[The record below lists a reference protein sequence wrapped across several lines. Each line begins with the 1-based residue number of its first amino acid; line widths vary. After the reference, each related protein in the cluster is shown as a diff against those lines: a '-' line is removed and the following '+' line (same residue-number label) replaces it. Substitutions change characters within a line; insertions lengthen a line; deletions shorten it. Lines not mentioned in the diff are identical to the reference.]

1 MGGDFIVSPHGV
13 FPTEVEDKFQY
24 INAILS
30 RLHKHILFFGRF
42 ITISVPRAESRRKQ
56 KTHGWWL
63 ARVVRAASIRS
74 VSFPS
79 DCIPHLHPSPSYSG
93 CSKRHEQTE
102 WREREQGDNVFMDIC
117 FSEALQEAADRS
129 SCLWLDLSSLGMAAV
144 KKKNKKNKWFCFQH
158 MRMPTIYHAH
168 LKPYQEASDKQV
180 WENLQLSSFHL
191 FILLWPFLSLFVFLS
206 ICVYWYTYCEENG
219 FNTEQR
225 NWEHTVYLPKS
236 V

>member
-1 MGGDFIVSPHGV
+1 MFSQPRWKISFSILMLSYLTCINTFCFSADLSLSL
-13 FPTEVEDKFQY
+13 FPGLNHARNK
-24 INAILS
+24 
-30 RLHKHILFFGRF
+30 
-42 ITISVPRAESRRKQ
+42 

-63 ARVVRAASIRS
+63 ARVVWAASIRS

-144 KKKNKKNKWFCFQH
+144 KNTKKIKKSDFVSNTLGCQRFTMHTSSLIKRRQINK
-158 MRMPTIYHAH
+158 YS
-168 LKPYQEASDKQV
+168 LASV
-180 WENLQLSSFHL
+180 WPKLQLCL
-191 FILLWPFLSLFVFLS
+191 FILLRSFLSLFV
-206 ICVYWYTYCEENG
+206 Y
-219 FNTEQR
+219 
-225 NWEHTVYLPKS
+225 
-236 V
+236 